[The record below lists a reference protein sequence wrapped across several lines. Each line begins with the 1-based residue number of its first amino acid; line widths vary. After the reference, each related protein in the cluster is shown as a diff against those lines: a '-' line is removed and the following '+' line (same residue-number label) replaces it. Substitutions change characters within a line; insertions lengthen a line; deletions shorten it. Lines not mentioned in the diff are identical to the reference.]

1 MVGYLINVLLN
12 LGDIINQLLRDNR
25 ILVDSFYGE
34 IIAAILLFLGA
45 FIIGWIV
52 YHIFEHYF
60 SKWAAK
66 TKTTLDDEI
75 IKNTKRPIY
84 FFVIVVGFYYAI
96 DQLSILK
103 PYEFYVTQIFL
114 VAEVFL
120 VAYIITRII
129 NVLLSWYAERKV
141 KTGKKG
147 LSSNILL
154 VFKKLLHVFVYIFAF
169 LYLLYVSKIDLS
181 GAVVGLGV
189 IGIAIAFA
197 LQSILGDAFSAF
209 TIYFDRPFEIG
220 DYVVIGNHEGTVTNI
235 SMKSTRLKLLQGEE
249 LIVSNKEITSGSLRN
264 FKKMENRR
272 VVFSLSVTYDTPNEK
287 LKKIPL
293 ILKQIISSCENVE
306 FQRVHFKEL
315 GTFSLNFEIVY
326 LLNSPDYVKYLD
338 VQQTINYGIKEV
350 FEKEHIDLAFP
361 TQTIQLNQPAARSM
375 RE

>member
-1 MVGYLINVLLN
+1 MNVLLN
-12 LGDIINQLLRDNR
+12 LGDIINQLFRDNR
-25 ILVDSFYGE
+25 IIIDTFYGE

-45 FIIGWIV
+45 FFIGWIV
-52 YHIFEHYF
+52 YHVFEHYF
-60 SKWAAK
+60 SKWAKK

-84 FFVIVVGFYYAI
+84 FFVIVVGFYYAV

-103 PYEFYVTQIFL
+103 PYEFFVTQIFL

-141 KTGKKG
+141 KTGKKA

-189 IGIAIAFA
+189 TGIAIAFA

-220 DYVVIGNHEGTVTNI
+220 DYVIIGNYEGTVTNI

-249 LIVSNKEITSGSLRN
+249 LVVSNKEITGGSLRN

-272 VVFSLSVTYDTPNEK
+272 VVFSIAVTYDTPMDK
-287 LKKIPL
+287 LKKIPG
-293 ILKQIISSCENVE
+293 ILKNIIESCENVE
-306 FQRVHFKEL
+306 LQRVHFKEL
-315 GTFSLNFEIVY
+315 GSFSLNFEIVY
-326 LLNSPDYVKYLD
+326 NLKSPDYVKYLD
-338 VQQTINYGIKEV
+338 TQQTINYAIKEI

-361 TQTIQLNQPAARSM
+361 TQTILLNQPAA
-375 RE
+375 

>member
-1 MVGYLINVLLN
+1 MVGYLMNVLLN
-12 LGDIINQLLRDNR
+12 LGDIINQLFRDNR
-25 ILVDSFYGE
+25 VNIDSFYGE
-34 IIAAILLFLGA
+34 SIAAFIIFVGALL
-45 FIIGWIV
+45 IGWIV
-52 YHIFEHYF
+52 YHVFEHYF
-60 SKWAAK
+60 SRWAKK

-84 FFVIVVGFYYAI
+84 FFVIIVGFYYAI

-103 PYEFYVTQIFL
+103 PYEYYITQIFL

-141 KTGKKG
+141 KTGKKAF
-147 LSSNILL
+147 SSNILI

-189 IGIAIAFA
+189 TGIAIAFA

-220 DYVVIGNHEGTVTNI
+220 DYVIIGNYEGTVTNI

-249 LIVSNKEITSGSLRN
+249 LVISNKEITGGSLRN

-272 VVFSLSVTYDTPNEK
+272 VIFSIAVTYDTPLEK
-287 LKKIPL
+287 LKKIPVL
-293 ILKQIISSCENVE
+293 LKKIIDSCENVQL
-306 FQRVHFKEL
+306 QRVHFKEL

-338 VQQTINYGIKEV
+338 IQQTINYAIKEI
-350 FEKEHIDLAFP
+350 FEKENINLAFP
-361 TQTIQLNQPAARSM
+361 TQTILLNQPST
-375 RE
+375 

>member
-1 MVGYLINVLLN
+1 MNVLLN
-12 LGDIINQLLRDNR
+12 LGDLINQLLRDNR
-25 ILVDSFYGE
+25 INIDAFYGE
-34 IIAAILLFLGA
+34 FIAAFILFAGSL
-45 FIIGWIV
+45 IIGYIV
-52 YHIFEHYF
+52 YHVFEHYF
-60 SKWAAK
+60 SRWAKK

-75 IKNTKRPIY
+75 IQNTKRPIY
-84 FFVIVVGFYYAI
+84 FFVLVVGFYYAI
-96 DQLSILK
+96 DQLSILD
-103 PYEFYVTQIFL
+103 PYKFYVTQIFL

-120 VAYIITRII
+120 VAYIVTRII

-141 KTGKKG
+141 KTGKKA

-154 VFKKLLHVFVYIFAF
+154 VFKKILHVFVYIFAF

-189 IGIAIAFA
+189 TGIAIAFA

-220 DYVVIGNHEGTVTNI
+220 DYVVIGNYEGTVTNI

-272 VVFSLSVTYDTPNEK
+272 VAFSLAVTYDTPLEK
-287 LKKIPL
+287 LKKIPML
-293 ILKQIISSCENVE
+293 LKKIIDSCENVE

-315 GTFSLNFEIVY
+315 GSFSLNFEIVY
-326 LLNSPDYVKYLD
+326 LLKSPDYVKYLD
-338 VQQTINYGIKEV
+338 TQQIINYAIKEV
-350 FEKEHIDLAFP
+350 FEKENIDLAFP
-361 TQTIQLNQPAARSM
+361 TQTILLNQPST
-375 RE
+375 

>member
-1 MVGYLINVLLN
+1 MNILLN
-12 LGDIINQLLRDNR
+12 LGDIINQLFRDNQ
-25 ILVDSFYGE
+25 ININSFIGE
-34 IIAAILLFLGA
+34 GIAAVILFTLSL
-45 FIIGWIV
+45 IIGWII
-52 YHIFEHYF
+52 YHVFEHYF
-60 SKWAAK
+60 SKWAKK

-103 PYEFYVTQIFL
+103 PYQYYVTQIVL

-129 NVLLSWYAERKV
+129 NVLLSWYAERVV
-141 KTGKKG
+141 KTGKKA

-154 VFKKLLHVFVYIFAF
+154 VFKKILHVFVYIFAF

-189 IGIAIAFA
+189 TGIAIAFA

-220 DYVVIGNHEGTVTNI
+220 DYVVIGNYEGTVTNI

-249 LIVSNKEITSGSLRN
+249 LVISNKEITGGSLRN

-272 VVFSLSVTYDTPNEK
+272 VVFSIAVTYDTTLEK
-287 LKKIPL
+287 LKKIPAL
-293 ILKQIISSCENVE
+293 IKKIIEKCDNVQ

-315 GTFSLNFEIVY
+315 GTFSLNFEVVY
-326 LLNSPDYVKYLD
+326 LLISPDYVKYLD
-338 VQQTINYGIKEV
+338 TQQTINYAIKEV
-350 FEKEHIDLAFP
+350 FEKEKIELAFP
-361 TQTIQLNQPAARSM
+361 TQTILLNQPHP
-375 RE
+375 

>member
-1 MVGYLINVLLN
+1 MNILFN
-12 LGDIINQLLRDNR
+12 LGDIINQLFRDNR
-25 ILVDSFYGE
+25 INIDSLYGE
-34 IIAAILLFLGA
+34 SIAAVVLFVGALL
-45 FIIGWIV
+45 IGWIV
-52 YHIFEHYF
+52 YHVFEHYF
-60 SKWAAK
+60 SKWAKK

-84 FFVIVVGFYYAI
+84 FFVIVIGFYYAV

-103 PYEFYVTQIFL
+103 PYQFYVTQIFL

-129 NVLLSWYAERKV
+129 NVVLSWYAERKV
-141 KTGKKG
+141 KTGKKA

-154 VFKKLLHVFVYIFAF
+154 VFKKILHVFVYIFAF

-189 IGIAIAFA
+189 TGIAIAFA

-220 DYVVIGNHEGTVTNI
+220 DYVIIGNYEGTVTNI

-249 LIVSNKEITSGSLRN
+249 LVVSNKEITNGSLRN
-264 FKKMENRR
+264 FKKMDNRR
-272 VVFSLSVTYDTPNEK
+272 IVFSIAVVYDTPLQK
-287 LKKIPL
+287 LKKIPAL
-293 ILKQIISSCENVE
+293 IKTIIEKCDNVE

-326 LLNSPDYVKYLD
+326 LLKSPDYVKYLD
-338 VQQTINYGIKEV
+338 TQQTINYAIKEV
-350 FEKEHIDLAFP
+350 FEKERIELAFP
-361 TQTIQLNQPAARSM
+361 TQTILFNQANKQN
-375 RE
+375 

>member
-1 MVGYLINVLLN
+1 MNVLLN
-12 LGDIINQLLRDNR
+12 LGDIINQLFRDNR
-25 ILVDSFYGE
+25 IIIDTFYGE
-34 IIAAILLFLGA
+34 IIAAILFFVGA
-45 FIIGWIV
+45 FLTGWVV
-52 YHIFEHYF
+52 YHLFEHYF
-60 SKWAAK
+60 SKWAKK

-84 FFVIVVGFYYAI
+84 FFVIVIGFYYAV

-103 PYEFYVTQIFL
+103 PFEFYVTQIFL

-120 VAYIITRII
+120 VAYIVTRII
-129 NVLLSWYAERKV
+129 NVILSWYAERKV
-141 KTGKKG
+141 KTGKKA

-189 IGIAIAFA
+189 TGIAIAFA

-209 TIYFDRPFEIG
+209 SIYFDRPFEIG
-220 DYVVIGNHEGTVTNI
+220 DYVIIGNYEGTVTNI

-249 LIVSNKEITSGSLRN
+249 LVVSNKEITGGSLRN
-264 FKKMENRR
+264 FKQMENRR
-272 VVFSLSVTYDTPNEK
+272 VVFSIAVTYHTPLDK
-287 LKKIPL
+287 LKKIPG
-293 ILKQIISSCENVE
+293 ILKNIIESCENVE

-315 GTFSLNFEIVY
+315 GSFSLNFEIVY
-326 LLNSPDYVKYLD
+326 TLKSPDYVKYLD
-338 VQQTINYGIKEV
+338 TQQTINYAIKEI

-361 TQTIQLNQPAARSM
+361 TQTILLNQPAA
-375 RE
+375 

>member
-1 MVGYLINVLLN
+1 MNVLLN
-12 LGDIINQLLRDNR
+12 LGDIINQLFRDNR
-25 ILVDSFYGE
+25 IIIDTFYGE
-34 IIAAILLFLGA
+34 IIAAILLFFGA
-45 FIIGWIV
+45 FFIGWIV
-52 YHIFEHYF
+52 YHVFEHYF
-60 SKWAAK
+60 SKWAKK

-84 FFVIVVGFYYAI
+84 FFVIVVGFYYAV

-103 PYEFYVTQIFL
+103 PYEFFVTQIFL

-141 KTGKKG
+141 KTGKKA

-189 IGIAIAFA
+189 TGIAIAFA

-220 DYVVIGNHEGTVTNI
+220 DYVIIGNYEGTVTNI

-249 LIVSNKEITSGSLRN
+249 LVVSNKEITGGSLRN

-272 VVFSLSVTYDTPNEK
+272 VVFSIAVTYDTPLDK
-287 LKKIPL
+287 LKKIPG
-293 ILKQIISSCENVE
+293 ILKNIIESCENVE
-306 FQRVHFKEL
+306 FQRAHFKEL
-315 GTFSLNFEIVY
+315 GSFSLNFEIVY
-326 LLNSPDYVKYLD
+326 NLKSPDYVKYLD
-338 VQQTINYGIKEV
+338 TQQTINYAIKEI

-361 TQTIQLNQPAARSM
+361 TQTILLNQPAA
-375 RE
+375 

>member
-1 MVGYLINVLLN
+1 MNILLN

-25 ILVDSFYGE
+25 INIDSFYGE
-34 IIAAILLFLGA
+34 GLAAVILFIGAIL
-45 FIIGWIV
+45 IGWIV

-60 SKWAAK
+60 SKWAKK

-103 PYEFYVTQIFL
+103 PFEFYVTQIFL

-129 NVLLSWYAERKV
+129 NVVLSWYAERKV
-141 KTGKKG
+141 KTGKKA

-189 IGIAIAFA
+189 TGIAIAFA

-220 DYVVIGNHEGTVTNI
+220 DYVIIGNYEGTVTNI

-249 LIVSNKEITSGSLRN
+249 LVISNKEITGGSLRN

-272 VVFSLSVTYDTPNEK
+272 VIFSLGVTYGTSMEK
-287 LKKIPL
+287 LKKIPAL
-293 ILKQIISSCENVE
+293 LKNIIDSCDNVE

-338 VQQTINYGIKEV
+338 TQQTINYAIKEA
-350 FEKEHIDLAFP
+350 FEKEKIELAFP
-361 TQTIQLNQPAARSM
+361 TQTILVNQLHT
-375 RE
+375 

>member
-1 MVGYLINVLLN
+1 MNILLN

-25 ILVDSFYGE
+25 INIDSFYGE
-34 IIAAILLFLGA
+34 GLAAVILFIGAIL
-45 FIIGWIV
+45 IGWIV

-60 SKWAAK
+60 SKWAKK

-84 FFVIVVGFYYAI
+84 FFVIIVGFYYAI

-103 PYEFYVTQIFL
+103 PFEFYVTQIFL

-129 NVLLSWYAERKV
+129 NVVLSWYAERKV
-141 KTGKKG
+141 KTGKKA

-189 IGIAIAFA
+189 TGIAIAFA

-220 DYVVIGNHEGTVTNI
+220 DYVIIGNYEGTVTNI

-249 LIVSNKEITSGSLRN
+249 LVISNKEITGGSLRN

-272 VVFSLSVTYDTPNEK
+272 VIFSLGVTYGTSMEQ
-287 LKKIPL
+287 LKKIPAL
-293 ILKQIISSCENVE
+293 LKNIIDSCDNVE

-338 VQQTINYGIKEV
+338 TQQTINYAIKEA
-350 FEKEHIDLAFP
+350 FEKEKIELAFP
-361 TQTIQLNQPAARSM
+361 TQTILVNQLHT
-375 RE
+375 